1 MDIKLNNVF
10 KTEFNANETFGHASS
25 VAIGI
30 ISGLALMYKMVDRA
44 HGGHFWKGLFTFSLV
59 RKSAL

>member
-10 KTEFNANETFGHASS
+10 KTELNAHETFGHANS

-30 ISGLALMYKMVDRA
+30 ISGLVLMYKMVDRA
-44 HGGHFWKGLFTFSLV
+44 HSGHF
-59 RKSAL
+59 

>member
-10 KTEFNANETFGHASS
+10 KTELNACEIFDHASS

-30 ISGLALMYKMVDRA
+30 ISGLALMYKMVDKA
-44 HGGHFWKGLFTFSLV
+44 HSGHF
-59 RKSAL
+59 

>member
-10 KTEFNANETFGHASS
+10 KTELNARETFGHASS
-25 VAIGI
+25 VAFGI
-30 ISGLALMYKMVDRA
+30 ISGLVLMYKMVDWA
-44 HGGHFWKGLFTFSLV
+44 HSGHFWKGLFTFSLV